1 MIIFSDVHKQYN
13 STFALRNINLKI
25 QDSEFVSIT
34 GRSGA
39 GKSTIIKL
47 LIGEEKPNKGEIF
60 VDNENINRLSSSM
73 ISLYRRK
80 IGIIFQDFKLLA
92 RKTAFENIAF
102 AMEVA
107 GVPFKQ
113 IQSDVMKILQ
123 IVGLENKKDQFP
135 HQLSGGEKQR
145 VAIGR
150 AIALRPKILVADE
163 PTGNLDPVHSWEII
177 NLLIKINQLNTTV
190 ILATHDKEII
200 NSLSKRV
207 ITLENG
213 AIINDELQGKY
224 LLA

>member
-1 MIIFSDVHKQYN
+1 MIIFSNVSKQYN
-13 STFALRNINLKI
+13 STFALKNINLKI

-47 LIGEEKPNKGEIF
+47 LIGEEKPTEGEIF
-60 VDNENINRLSSSM
+60 VDNENINKLSPSL

-107 GVPFKQ
+107 GIPYAQ

-163 PTGNLDPVHSWEII
+163 PTGNLDPIHSWEII

-213 AIINDELQGKY
+213 AIINDEQQGKY

>member
-1 MIIFSDVHKQYN
+1 MIIFSNVHKKYN
-13 STFALRNINLKI
+13 STFALKNINLKI
-25 QDSEFVSIT
+25 NDSEFVSIT

-47 LIGEEKPNKGEIF
+47 LIGEEKPSEGEIF
-60 VDNENINRLSSSM
+60 VDNENINKLPQAL
-73 ISLYRRK
+73 IPLYRRK

-92 RKTAFENIAF
+92 RKTVFENIAF
-102 AMEVA
+102 AMEIA
-107 GVPFKQ
+107 GIPFNQ
-113 IQSDVMKILQ
+113 IQSDVTKILQ
-123 IVGLENKKDQFP
+123 IVGLENKLDQFP

-150 AIALRPKILVADE
+150 AIALRPKILIADE
-163 PTGNLDPVHSWEII
+163 PTGNLDPIHSWEII

-190 ILATHDKEII
+190 ILATHDKEVI

-207 ITLENG
+207 VTLDNG
-213 AIINDELQGKY
+213 VIISDEEQGKY